1 MISLSLSNFIK
12 TILNI
17 QDNNISFPEE
27 DYCQIIQKDNLLIKV
42 FKGFLKSNYCACPH
56 CNSKNIVKNG
66 SRNRKI
72 KYIPIQNYNIQ
83 LELTI
88 QRHMC
93 RDCRKTFSPSTNI
106 VSDNSNIS
114 NNLKYTIAVELKEN
128 ISLTSIAKRYN
139 ISIAS
144 VQRIMNSCYSNFK
157 VNREHLPEAICIDE
171 FKSVKNID
179 GAMSFVFADYHSKN
193 IIDIVEDRRLHS
205 LTEYFSRFSLEA
217 RNNVKYICMDMYT
230 PYISLVNSIFPDAK
244 IVIDK
249 FHIVNLVNRAFNQTR
264 ISIMNSIQDDS
275 LKRKFKLFW
284 KSLLKYHPDLCQVNY
299 YCQSFKRKLSSKDK
313 VDYLLDKCPEL
324 EANFNIY
331 QDIIQVIKHNNFKRF
346 EEIVKKYLGSKERIS
361 KKMMIALKTL
371 KKYMKYIENMFES
384 NITNGVIEGLNNKIK
399 SIKRTAFGYSNFSNF
414 KKRVLIQAGIIS
426 ISA

>member
-1 MISLSLSNFIK
+1 MSLSNFIK

-42 FKGFLKSNYCACPH
+42 FKGFLKSNYCACQH

-83 LELTI
+83 LELNV
-88 QRHMC
+88 QRYVC
-93 RDCRKTFSPSTNI
+93 KECKKTFSPSTNI
-106 VSDNSNIS
+106 VGNNSSIS
-114 NNLKYTIAVELKEN
+114 NNLKYTIALELQKN

-139 ISIAS
+139 ISISS
-144 VQRIMNSCYSNFK
+144 VQRIMDNCYSDFK
-157 VNREHLPEAICIDE
+157 VNKEHLPEAICIDE

-179 GAMSFVFADYHSKN
+179 GAMSFVFADYQTKS
-193 IIDIVEDRRLHS
+193 IVDIVEDRKLNS

-230 PYISLVNSIFPDAK
+230 PYISLVNSIFPNAK
-244 IVIDK
+244 IVLDK

-284 KSLLKYHPDLCQVNY
+284 KSLLKYYPDLCQVKY

-313 VDYLLDKCPEL
+313 VDYLLEKSPEL
-324 EANFNIY
+324 EVNFNIY
-331 QDIIQVIKHNNFKRF
+331 QDIIQTIKHNNFKRF
-346 EEIVKKYLGSKERIS
+346 ESVVKKYLGTKEKIS
-361 KKMMIALKTL
+361 KKMIIALKTL

-414 KKRVLIQAGIIS
+414 KS
-426 ISA
+426 MY

>member
-1 MISLSLSNFIK
+1 MISLSLSNLIK
-12 TILNI
+12 NFLNI
-17 QDNNISFPEE
+17 QDDNISFPEE
-27 DYCQIIQKDNLLIKV
+27 EYCQVIQKGNYLVKI

-66 SRNRKI
+66 VRYRKI
-72 KYIPIQNYNIQ
+72 KYIPIQNYNV
-83 LELTI
+83 ELHLTV
-88 QRHMC
+88 QRHIC
-93 RDCRKTFSPSTNI
+93 KDCRKTFSPSTNI
-106 VSDNSNIS
+106 VSNNSNIS
-114 NNLKYTIAVELKEN
+114 NNLKYTIALELQKN
-128 ISLTSIAKRYN
+128 ISLTSIAERYN
-139 ISIAS
+139 VSVTS
-144 VQRIMNSCYSNFK
+144 VQRIMDDCYSDFK
-157 VNREHLPEAICIDE
+157 VNKEHLPEAICIDE

-179 GAMSFVFADYHSKN
+179 GAMSFVFANYHTKN

-217 RNNVKYICMDMYT
+217 RNNVKYVCMDMYT
-230 PYISLVNSIFPDAK
+230 PYISLVDSIFPNAK

-264 ISIMNSIQDDS
+264 ISIMNSTQDEP
-275 LKRKFKLFW
+275 LKRKLKLFW
-284 KSLLKYHPDLCQVNY
+284 KSLLKYYPDLCQVNY

-313 VDYLLDKCPEL
+313 VDYLLDKSPEL

-331 QDIIQVIKHNNFKRF
+331 QDIIQAIKHNNFKRF
-346 EEIVKKYLGSKERIS
+346 EETVKKYLASKEKIS

>member
-27 DYCQIIQKDNLLIKV
+27 EYCQVTQKGNYLVKV
-42 FKGFLKSNYCACPH
+42 FKGFLKSNYCTCPH

-66 SRNRKI
+66 LRYRKI
-72 KYIPIQNYNIQ
+72 KYIPIQNYNV
-83 LELTI
+83 ELHLTV
-88 QRHMC
+88 QRHIC
-93 RDCRKTFSPSTNI
+93 KDCRKTFSPSTNI

-114 NNLKYTIAVELKEN
+114 NNLKYTIALELKEN
-128 ISLTSIAKRYN
+128 VSLTSIAKRYN
-139 ISIAS
+139 VSVTS
-144 VQRIMNSCYSNFK
+144 VQRIMDDCYSDFK
-157 VNREHLPEAICIDE
+157 VNKEHLPEAVCIDE

-193 IIDIVEDRRLHS
+193 IIDIIEDRRLHS

-264 ISIMNSIQDDS
+264 ISIMNSTQDEP
-275 LKRKFKLFW
+275 LKRKLKLFW
-284 KSLLKYHPDLCQVNY
+284 KSLLKYYPNLCRVNY

-324 EANFNIY
+324 EANFNVY
-331 QDIIQVIKHNNFKRF
+331 QDIIQAIKHNNFKRF
-346 EEIVKKYLGSKERIS
+346 EEIVKKYLASKEKIS
-361 KKMMIALKTL
+361 KKMIIALKTL

-384 NITNGVIEGLNNKIK
+384 NITNGLIEGLNNKIK

>member
-1 MISLSLSNFIK
+1 MSLSNFIK

-83 LELTI
+83 LKLNV
-88 QRHMC
+88 QRYIC
-93 RDCRKTFSPSTNI
+93 KECKKTFSPSTNI
-106 VSDNSNIS
+106 VGNNSSIS
-114 NNLKYTIAVELKEN
+114 NNLKYTIALELQKN

-139 ISIAS
+139 ISISS
-144 VQRIMNSCYSNFK
+144 VQRIMDNCYSDFK
-157 VNREHLPEAICIDE
+157 VNKEHLPEAICIDE

-179 GAMSFVFADYHSKN
+179 GAMSFVFADYRTKS
-193 IIDIVEDRRLHS
+193 IVDIVEDRKLNF
-205 LTEYFSRFSLEA
+205 LTEYFSRFFLEA

-230 PYISLVNSIFPDAK
+230 PYISLVNSIFPNAK
-244 IVIDK
+244 IVLDK

-284 KSLLKYHPDLCQVNY
+284 KSLLKYYPDLCQVNY

-313 VDYLLDKCPEL
+313 VDYLLEKSPEL
-324 EANFNIY
+324 EVNFNIY
-331 QDIIQVIKHNNFKRF
+331 QDIIQAIKHNNFKRF
-346 EEIVKKYLGSKERIS
+346 ESVVKKYLGTKEKVS
-361 KKMMIALKTL
+361 KKMIIALKTL

-384 NITNGVIEGLNNKIK
+384 NITNGLIEGLNNKIK
-399 SIKRTAFGYSNFSNF
+399 SIKRTAFGYSSFSNF
-414 KKRVLIQAGIIS
+414 KKRILIQAGIIL
-426 ISA
+426 INA

>member
-1 MISLSLSNFIK
+1 MSLSNLIK
-12 TILNI
+12 NFLNI

-27 DYCQIIQKDNLLIKV
+27 EYCQVTQKSDYRIKV

-66 SRNRKI
+66 SRHRKI
-72 KYIPIQNYNIQ
+72 KYIPIQNYNIE
-83 LELTI
+83 LELSV
-88 QRHMC
+88 QRYIC
-93 RDCRKTFSPSTNI
+93 KDCKKTFSPSTNI

-114 NNLKYTIAVELKEN
+114 NNLKYTIALELKEN
-128 ISLTSIAKRYN
+128 LSLTSIAKRYN
-139 ISIAS
+139 ISITS
-144 VQRIMNSCYSNFK
+144 VQRVMDDCFSDFK
-157 VNREHLPEAICIDE
+157 VNKEHLPEAICIDE

-179 GAMSFVFADYHSKN
+179 GAMSFVFANYQSKD
-193 IIDIVEDRRLHS
+193 IIDIVEDRRLYS

-217 RNNVKYICMDMYT
+217 RNNVKYVCMDMYA
-230 PYISLVNSIFPDAK
+230 PYISLVNSIFPNAK

-264 ISIMNSIQDDS
+264 ISIMNSIKDDS
-275 LKRKFKLFW
+275 LKRKLKLFW
-284 KSLLKYHPDLCQVNY
+284 KSLLKYYPDLCRVNY

-313 VDYLLDKCPEL
+313 VDYLLEKIPEL
-324 EANFNIY
+324 EISFNIY
-331 QDIIQVIKHNNFKRF
+331 QDIIQTIKHNNFKRF
-346 EEIVKKYLGSKERIS
+346 EEIVKKYLTSKEKIS
-361 KKMMIALKTL
+361 KKMIIALKTL

-384 NITNGVIEGLNNKIK
+384 NITNGLIEGLNNKIK

>member
-1 MISLSLSNFIK
+1 MSLSNLIK
-12 TILNI
+12 NFLNI
-17 QDNNISFPEE
+17 QDDNISFPEE
-27 DYCQIIQKDNLLIKV
+27 EYCQVTQKGNYLVKV

-66 SRNRKI
+66 VRYRKI
-72 KYIPIQNYNIQ
+72 KYIPIQNYNV
-83 LELTI
+83 ELHLTV
-88 QRHMC
+88 QRHIC
-93 RDCRKTFSPSTNI
+93 KDCRKTFSPSTNI
-106 VSDNSNIS
+106 VSNNSNIS
-114 NNLKYTIAVELKEN
+114 NNLKYTIALELQKN
-128 ISLTSIAKRYN
+128 ISLTSIAERYN
-139 ISIAS
+139 VSVTS
-144 VQRIMNSCYSNFK
+144 VQRIMDDCYSDFK
-157 VNREHLPEAICIDE
+157 VNKEHLPEAICIDE

-179 GAMSFVFADYHSKN
+179 GAMSFVFANYHTKN

-217 RNNVKYICMDMYT
+217 RNNVKYVCMDMYT
-230 PYISLVNSIFPDAK
+230 PYISLVDSIFPNAK

-264 ISIMNSIQDDS
+264 ISIMNSTQDEP
-275 LKRKFKLFW
+275 LKRKLKLFW
-284 KSLLKYHPDLCQVNY
+284 KSLLKYYPDLCQVNY

-313 VDYLLDKCPEL
+313 VDYLLDKSPEL

-331 QDIIQVIKHNNFKRF
+331 QDIIQAIKHNNFKRF
-346 EEIVKKYLGSKERIS
+346 EETVKKYLASKEKIS

>member
-1 MISLSLSNFIK
+1 MSLSNLIK
-12 TILNI
+12 NFLNI
-17 QDNNISFPEE
+17 QDDNISFPEE
-27 DYCQIIQKDNLLIKV
+27 EYCQVTQKGNYLVKV

-66 SRNRKI
+66 SRIRKI
-72 KYIPIQNYNIQ
+72 KYIPIQNYSVE
-83 LELTI
+83 LELSV
-88 QRHMC
+88 QRHIC
-93 RDCRKTFSPSTNI
+93 KDCRKTFSPSTNI

-114 NNLKYTIAVELKEN
+114 NNLKYVIALELQEN
-128 ISLTSIAKRYN
+128 VSLTSIAKRYN
-139 ISIAS
+139 ISITS
-144 VQRIMNSCYSNFK
+144 VQRIMDSCYSDFK
-157 VNREHLPEAICIDE
+157 VNKEHLPEAICINE

-217 RNNVKYICMDMYT
+217 KNNVKYICMDMYT

-264 ISIMNSIQDDS
+264 ISIMNSTQDEP
-275 LKRKFKLFW
+275 LKRKLKLFW
-284 KSLLKYHPDLCQVNY
+284 KSLLKYYPDLCQVNY
-299 YCQSFKRKLSSKDK
+299 YCPSFRRKLSSKDK
-313 VDYLLDKCPEL
+313 VDYLLEKCPEL
-324 EANFNIY
+324 EANFNVY
-331 QDIIQVIKHNNFKRF
+331 QDIIQAIKHNNFKRF
-346 EEIVKKYLGSKERIS
+346 EEIVKKYLASKEKIS
-361 KKMMIALKTL
+361 KKMTIAPKTL

-384 NITNGVIEGLNNKIK
+384 NITNGLIEGLNNKIK

>member
-83 LELTI
+83 LKLNV
-88 QRHMC
+88 QRYIC
-93 RDCRKTFSPSTNI
+93 KECKKTFSPSTNI
-106 VSDNSNIS
+106 VGNNSSIS
-114 NNLKYTIAVELKEN
+114 NNLKYTIALELQKN

-139 ISIAS
+139 ISISS
-144 VQRIMNSCYSNFK
+144 VQRIMDNCYSDFK
-157 VNREHLPEAICIDE
+157 VNKEHLPEAICIDE

-179 GAMSFVFADYHSKN
+179 GAMSFVFADYRTKS
-193 IIDIVEDRRLHS
+193 IVDIVEDRKLNS

-230 PYISLVNSIFPDAK
+230 PYISLVNSIFPNAK
-244 IVIDK
+244 IVLDK
-249 FHIVNLVNRAFNQTR
+249 FHIINLVNRAFNQTR

-284 KSLLKYHPDLCQVNY
+284 KSLLKYYPDLCQVNC

-313 VDYLLDKCPEL
+313 VDYLLEKSPEL
-324 EANFNIY
+324 EVNFNIY
-331 QDIIQVIKHNNFKRF
+331 QDIIQAIKHNNFKRF
-346 EEIVKKYLGSKERIS
+346 ESVVKKYLGTKEKVS
-361 KKMMIALKTL
+361 KKMIIALKTL

-384 NITNGVIEGLNNKIK
+384 NITNGLIEGLNNKIK
-399 SIKRTAFGYSNFSNF
+399 SIKRTAFGYSSFSNF
-414 KKRVLIQAGIIS
+414 KKRILIQAGIIL
-426 ISA
+426 INA